1 MKTKLVLPL
10 VALAMLATALPASAQ
25 EQTEVGTESL
35 IDEPTQTFRGYE
47 WVVVPNPRGG
57 WFLVS
62 DGIVLV
68 VPQPEPEVQA
78 SDSQR
83 RGPERL

>member
-10 VALAMLATALPASAQ
+10 VMLAMVATALPASAQ
-25 EQTEVGTESL
+25 GVIEVGTGSL
-35 IDEPTQTFRGYE
+35 IDEPTPTFRGYD
-47 WVVVPNPRGG
+47 WVVVPNPHGG
-57 WFLVS
+57 SFLVS

-68 VPQPEPEVQA
+68 LPPPPEVQT

-83 RGPERL
+83 RGPEHL